1 MPTFDPSAEA
11 AALNARIDGPRQSTP
26 VMQPKL
32 AAATPFSPE
41 VRELASELFDRVEVA
56 NQRHFIQPLLWKMG
70 MGRYFYLVS

>member
-11 AALNARIDGPRQSTP
+11 AGLNARIDGPRQSTP

-41 VRELASELFDRVEVA
+41 VRELASELFDRVEVVLTNA
-56 NQRHFIQPLLWKMG
+56 TLYNL
-70 MGRYFYLVS
+70 YFGKWEWDDAST